1 MMFVYKKWEVFC
13 KNLSEKKIHSKTAYN
28 VLKNKDKKFLI
39 LKHDVE
45 TNPQKAL
52 DMAKIE
58 NKYGHCGVYYVQ
70 AYLLESKENID
81 ILKRIKEL
89 GHEVSYHHDVM
100 DSNSGDLAKALEEFE
115 TNKHIFEKHG
125 FSINTVCQHGN
136 PVAQRNGYTS
146 NRDFFRSQQVKEK
159 FGDITEIMVDYRA
172 KTRVDFKYI
181 SDAGYGWKI
190 IYDPETNDI
199 VDSSDKDIKL
209 ENLDRVLDF
218 ITNENV
224 VILSTHPHR
233 WNRNSFSAVAKTI
246 IFKTIRIIARILRKI
261 PFINR
266 IMSRFYFLAKKI

>member
-1 MMFVYKKWEVFC
+1 MFVYKKWEKFC
-13 KNLSEKKIHSKTAYN
+13 KNLYENKIQSTTAYGA
-28 VLKNKDKKFLI
+28 LKDKKENFLI

-52 DMAKIE
+52 AMAKIE

-81 ILKRIKEL
+81 ILKKIKEL

-115 TNKHIFEKHG
+115 TNKATFEKHG
-125 FSINTVCQHGN
+125 FNINTVCQHGN
-136 PVAQRNGYTS
+136 PVVQRVGYTS

-159 FGDITEIMVDYRA
+159 FNEIAEIMVDYRE
-172 KTRVDFKYI
+172 KIGVDFKYI

-209 ENLDRVLDF
+209 KALDKVLDF
-218 ITNENV
+218 IKNENA

-233 WNRNSFSAVAKTI
+233 WNSNLVSAVIKNI
-246 IFKTIRIIARILRKI
+246 IFKTIRFIAKVLKKI
-261 PFINR
+261 PIINK
-266 IMSRFYFLAKKI
+266 IMSKFYFLAKKI